1 MAAKP
6 IFSVNTLGKHAYH
19 ILQDEKGASVI
30 GVTSRGIFLQS
41 SSGHVIFLSLEHYRG
56 PLTVNLPP
64 SFQKQHFPA
73 SGDSIRLDFPR
84 ILLNSVT
91 LLINDAAEIR
101 EPPIMIF
108 PSGEMLDVKQRAA
121 SFCVELLR
129 ENRDSF
135 FAPLL
140 KIAADNSL
148 QSGEKS
154 DHIRSWLD
162 ANGPDKKEP
171 KKDFLKRFIGFGS
184 GLTPSGDDFI
194 CGYLLVEY
202 YFGSSQHATEDIL
215 QAAISR
221 TTALSASLIACAA
234 EGMADERI
242 MRTLKYFASGI
253 PDAHKTK
260 EELLSYGSS
269 SGMDSLAGMLAA
281 IYLNASN

>member
-1 MAAKP
+1 MTVKP
-6 IFSVNTLGKHAYH
+6 VFSVNILGKYVYQ
-19 ILQDEKGASVI
+19 ILQDEKEALVI
-30 GVTSRGIFLQS
+30 GVTSRGIFLQT

-56 PLTVNLPP
+56 PLTINLPP
-64 SFQKQHFPA
+64 SLQKHLLPA
-73 SGDSIRLDFPR
+73 SGDSVRLNFPK
-84 ILLNSVT
+84 ISTNSVT
-91 LLINDAAEIR
+91 LLINDAAIIWES
-101 EPPIMIF
+101 PITIF
-108 PSGEMLDVKQRAA
+108 PDGEMLDVQHRAA
-121 SFCVELLR
+121 SFCIELLR
-129 ENRDSF
+129 ESRDSP

-269 SGMDSLAGMLAA
+269 SGMDSLAGTLAA